1 MPEIVHD
8 LEPIALV
15 GAGRVEIGDIALAR
29 RFTARV
35 VAADGGAHACLDAGV
50 VPERVIGDMDSADGL
65 VARGI
70 APERIMRIPEQ
81 DSTDFDK
88 ALRHIRSPLVIG
100 VGFLGARIDHELA
113 CYNVL
118 QRHAARRCV
127 LLGEEDLVFL
137 APPQI
142 TLPLAEGTRVSLFPM
157 GEVRGRSEGLR
168 WPIEGIAFA
177 PDGRVGTSNMA
188 VGSVAGPVK
197 IEVDAAKMLVI
208 LPRAH
213 LEAVVEALRRAET
226 RWPA

>member
-142 TLPLAEGTRVSLFPM
+142 TLPLAEDAGFAFRW
-157 GEVRGRSEGLR
+157 GGAWAVRGLR

-213 LEAVVEALRRAET
+213 LEAVVEALRRAEA